1 MSYQR
6 PLSGGSVARETGA
19 VERLARTYS
28 SSPPTPRIQ
37 SLIDEVTT
45 HGYVV
50 IRNAFSPSSVAAAK
64 AEVARLSADP
74 KTAGPAGTKGRN
86 TFEGFRTQRLYALPD
101 KSRVFDEFVLHEDV
115 LALNDWFMDPGY
127 LINSFQSINILPG
140 EKAQT
145 MHYDH
150 GFVSLERPHRPLGT
164 GVMIALDD
172 YTATNGA
179 TVIVPDSHLW
189 DSRRVPKPE
198 EAIPVIMPAG
208 SILYFVSLLWHGGGA
223 NRSDKSRLALTA
235 QYCQPWIRPMENLIL
250 AVDWE
255 KLDKMPPRLV
265 DMLGYK
271 VGNPFLGFVDG
282 KSPRWAVE
290 RLLKKYRGK
299 RKEEKEKAK
308 AKEKEKAKL

>member
-6 PLSGGSVARETGA
+6 PLSGGSIPRETGA
-19 VERLARTYS
+19 DSRLARTYS

-37 SLIDEVTT
+37 SLIDEVTA

-50 IRNAFSPSSVAAAK
+50 IRNAFSPASVAAAK

-74 KTAGPAGTKGRN
+74 ETAGPAGAKGRN
-86 TFEGFRTQRLYALPD
+86 TFEGFRTQRLYALAG
-101 KSRVFDEFVLHEDV
+101 KSRVFDEFALHEDV

-150 GFVSLERPHRPLGT
+150 GYVSLERPHRPLGT

-255 KLDKMPPRLV
+255 KLDEMPPRLV

-282 KSPRWAVE
+282 KSPRWAVA
-290 RLLKKYRGK
+290 RLLKKYRGEK
-299 RKEEKEKAK
+299 KEEKEKAK
-308 AKEKEKAKL
+308 L